1 MIVVD
6 SCGWLE
12 YFGDTERALLFDPAI
27 EGSEQLVVPAVIV
40 YEVFRRLLPM
50 VGKIEALSC
59 IATMTRNV
67 VVPLDE
73 RLALE
78 AAYVASE
85 FHLPF
90 ADATIYASSLMF
102 DAELWTQDAHFE
114 GLPRVKYFAPDAV
127 TENQFSNR
135 PSSLP

>member
-12 YFGDTERALLFDPAI
+12 YFGDTALALSFEPAI
-27 EGSEQLVVPAVIV
+27 EGDERLIIPAVTI
-40 YEVFRRLLPM
+40 YEVFRKLLPM
-50 VGKIEALSC
+50 LGKIEALSC
-59 IATMTRNV
+59 IATMTRNT

-78 AAYVASE
+78 AASLASE
-85 FHLPF
+85 YRLPF
-90 ADATIYASSLMF
+90 ADATIYASSLMY

-114 GLPRVKYFAPDAV
+114 GLPGVKYFGPA
-127 TENQFSNR
+127 
-135 PSSLP
+135 